1 MKGEKSM
8 NKSTRKSL
16 NKSMKYKA
24 SSTAQSSI
32 KLGGDAVLLKTVG
45 YITTSI
51 FALLCLFP
59 FLLLITSSFMNEKEI
74 LTEGFKLIPNQ
85 IDFSAYEFLLGNPQ
99 NLINAYGVT
108 ITITVVG
115 TVGGLFFMSMA
126 GYVLNRKDFKYRN
139 PFSFFIYFTTL
150 FSGGLVPSYILMV
163 KTLGLKDSLFAMILP
178 GMISAWSIFLM
189 RNFLKSIPDSLT
201 EAGIVDGAGD
211 FRIYWQIM
219 MPIAIPSLATVGL
232 FTALGYWNEWYNA
245 MLYIQT
251 PSKFPLQYFLKKIVD
266 LANIQILVSQG
277 VQVDTSNLPSESIK
291 MATAVVSI
299 GPIILL
305 YPFVQRYFVSGLTI
319 GSVKG

>member
-1 MKGEKSM
+1 MEKMKTG
-8 NKSTRKSL
+8 RDG
-16 NKSMKYKA
+16 
-24 SSTAQSSI
+24 I
-32 KLGGDAVLLKTVG
+32 ILKIIG
-45 YITTSI
+45 YVTTSI

-59 FLLLITSSFMNEKEI
+59 FLLLITSSFMDEKEI
-74 LTEGFKLIPNQ
+74 ITEGFKLIPSTVSA
-85 IDFSAYEFLLGNPQ
+85 SAYEFLFRNPTT
-99 NLINAYGVT
+99 LLNAYGVT
-108 ITITVVG
+108 ITITVAG
-115 TVGGLFFMSMA
+115 TVCGLFFMSMA

-163 KTLGLKDSLFAMILP
+163 KYLGLKDNILALILP
-178 GMISAWSIFLM
+178 GIISAWSIFLM
-189 RNFLKSIPDSLT
+189 RNFLKSIPDTLY

-211 FRIYWQIM
+211 FRIYWQII

-232 FTALGYWNEWYNA
+232 FTALAYWNEWYNA

-251 PSKFPLQYFLKKIVD
+251 PSKFPLQYFLKRMVD
-266 LANIQILVSQG
+266 QANIQQLVAQG
-277 VQVDTSNLPSESIK
+277 IQVDTNNLPTESIK